1 MNILVLNSGSSSLKY
16 KLFAVE
22 QEKVLAYGVVERIGI
37 SEGLGMITHQLEN
50 DGKYQTETEIPD
62 HQKALKM
69 VLDLLV
75 DSKWGVINDLREING
90 VGHRVLHGGEYFKKS
105 VLVTKEDLDQMEELR
120 ELGPLHM
127 PANIMGIRACQEIM
141 PGTPQ
146 VAVFD
151 TAFHQTMPKKAYLY
165 AIPYEM
171 YEKHRVRRYGFHG
184 TSHRYVSGQ
193 AAKILGRPLESLKMI
208 TAHLGNGS
216 SLAAID
222 GGKVIDTSMG
232 LTPLEGMVMGTRS
245 GDLDPAIVPFVANKL
260 NLTPEQADDYLNK
273 KSGFLG
279 LTGYSDMRDIQKA
292 RKEGNSRAQEA
303 YELFIY
309 RLVKYVGAYYTAL
322 KGLDLLVFTAGIGE
336 NDSMTRED
344 ICRELEFLG
353 VKMDYAKNKSL
364 RGQDAILS
372 LPESKVTIMLIPTN
386 EELVIARD
394 TLNLIRN

>member
-1 MNILVLNSGSSSLKY
+1 MMNILVLNSGSSSLKY

-22 QEKVLAYGVVERIGI
+22 KEKVLAYGVVERIGL

-50 DGKYQTETEIPD
+50 DGKYQTENEIPD

-69 VLDLLV
+69 VLNLLV
-75 DSKWGVINDLREING
+75 DPKWGVINDLSEING

-105 VLVTKEDLDQMEELR
+105 VLVTAEDLDHMEELR

-193 AAKILGRPLESLKMI
+193 AAKLLGRPVESLKMI

-260 NLTPEQADDYLNK
+260 NLTPDQADDYLNK

-279 LTGYSDMRDIQKA
+279 MTGYSDMRDIQKA
-292 RKEGNSRAQEA
+292 REEGNSRAQEA

-309 RLVKYVGAYYTAL
+309 RLVKYIGGYYTAL

-336 NDSMTRED
+336 NDSTTRED

-353 VKMDYAKNKSL
+353 VKMDYAKNKGL

-372 LPESKVTIMLIPTN
+372 LPDSKVTIMLIPTN

-394 TLNLIRN
+394 TLNLIS